1 VTDGADVMTALSK
14 SNPDICVL
22 DVMLPNL
29 NGFDLGKKIRNLHL
43 ALPIIYLT
51 AKDQTED
58 VLKGFASGGNDYVRK
73 PFSIEELIVRIENL
87 LKGRP
92 ATNTDTIV
100 AIGTLSFSP
109 RNMELVT
116 PAETIRLSHRE
127 SELLKILIEHQN
139 QPIERKVI
147 LKQLWG
153 DDSFFNS
160 RNRDV
165 YITKLRKHLKA
176 DSGIEII
183 TLKGVGYQFVVR
195 E

>member
-1 VTDGADVMTALSK
+1 
-14 SNPDICVL
+14 
-22 DVMLPNL
+22 
-29 NGFDLGKKIRNLHL
+29 
-43 ALPIIYLT
+43 
-51 AKDQTED
+51 
-58 VLKGFASGGNDYVRK
+58 
-73 PFSIEELIVRIENL
+73 
-87 LKGRP
+87 
-92 ATNTDTIV
+92 
-100 AIGTLSFSP
+100 
-109 RNMELVT
+109 MELVT

-160 RNRDV
+160 RNLDV